1 MLKEEYEFVSLEE
14 FVYEVIN
21 SFSKGSRNIDIV
33 LTPQEVQKYL
43 VAFLSTDKL
52 NPASINWS
60 CSDYNEYDREYY
72 FSLFHFDDDELFVEP
87 VYVNDKFMRADSE
100 SIILISD
107 NVKVDTYARIK
118 KDYDKVI
125 LFSIE
130 D

>member
-1 MLKEEYEFVSLEE
+1 MK
-14 FVYEVIN
+14 
-21 SFSKGSRNIDIV
+21 SFSGGGKNIDIV
-33 LTPQEVQKYL
+33 LTPQEVQEYL

-52 NPASINWS
+52 NPVSINWS
-60 CSDYNEYDREYY
+60 CSDYNEYYREYY

-87 VYVNDKFMRADSE
+87 VYVNDKFMKADTE

-107 NVKVDTYARIK
+107 KIKLDTYKTLK
-118 KDYDKVI
+118 KNYDKAI

>member
-1 MLKEEYEFVSLEE
+1 MFKEEYEFVSLEE

-21 SFSKGSRNIDIV
+21 SFFKGSRNVDIV

-52 NPASINWS
+52 NPVSVNWS

>member
-1 MLKEEYEFVSLEE
+1 M
-14 FVYEVIN
+14 
-21 SFSKGSRNIDIV
+21 
-33 LTPQEVQKYL
+33 
-43 VAFLSTDKL
+43 STDKL

-60 CSDYNEYDREYY
+60 CSGYNEYDREYY